1 MSQLHGLLH
10 EVPGLEKAHF
20 SSINARLLNFCLRP
34 KAKDLGITRVIV
46 VLVLVG
52 VFISK
57 THATS
62 LSLFAF
68 LIFHLSFYYFLS
80 PYLSI
85 ILLYMST
92 YLPTYVNPPTPTN
105 LHQHTYLPTYLYK
118 NTYPPNSP
126 CQHIPTH
133 VYLPSSTYLPLPI
146 PKYQYRIDANP
157 GAGIGLVILSV
168 AGFHVSNLFLTDY
181 SIFTILFILSQIYQS
196 LLILV
201 QIHSGHNFYS

>member
-1 MSQLHGLLH
+1 MQPL
-10 EVPGLEKAHF
+10 
-20 SSINARLLNFCLRP
+20 
-34 KAKDLGITRVIV
+34 
-46 VLVLVG
+46 
-52 VFISK
+52 
-57 THATS
+57 S
-62 LSLFAF
+62 LSLCIFNISSFF
-68 LIFHLSFYYFLS
+68 LLFSFTISIYH
-80 PYLSI
+80 SI
-85 ILLYMST
+85 IHV
-92 YLPTYVNPPTPTN
+92 YLPTNLCQPTYPYQLTS
-105 LHQHTYLPTYLYK
+105 TYLPTYLYK